1 MKKSIS
7 IILACAIGA
16 GLGTMLAINF
26 GAFWILGLIIGSLAG
41 YLVYDLPTVIM
52 AIPKAWKYAT
62 ENYEN
67 IKRETKEVLM
77 FIGFLCAP
85 LLTLVPITIYAVN
98 ILSHP
103 NFPLVVALFT
113 YIASLILLL
122 TSIGYRQSVD
132 YHLDFKDYKNSF
144 IIIFWAKNNLLI
156 FWAIVLFS
164 PVVVYLL
171 LSFNILRYISI
182 FIFKITPQFLWKF
195 FKIIH
200 SDLRLLVGVDSLIG
214 GAIGLYFGNILIGM
228 FAGAIL
234 GFVNYYFVS
243 LKILKLKPEH

>member
-7 IILACAIGA
+7 ITLACAIGA

-26 GAFWILGLIIGSLAG
+26 GAFWILGIIIGSFAG

-52 AIPKAWKYAT
+52 AIPKAWKRAT

-67 IKRETKEVLM
+67 IKRKTWEVLM
-77 FIGFLCAP
+77 GTGLFFSP

-98 ILSHP
+98 VLGHSD
-103 NFPLVVALFT
+103 FLLVVALLT
-113 YIASLILLL
+113 YISSLILLL
-122 TSIGYRQSVD
+122 NLMGYGQSVD
-132 YHLDFKDYKNSF
+132 YYSEFEDNKDGF

-200 SDLRLLVGVDSLIG
+200 SDSRLLVGVDSFIG
-214 GAIGLYFGNILIGM
+214 GVIGLYFGNILIGM

-234 GFVNYYFVS
+234 GFVSYYFVS
-243 LKILKLKPEH
+243 LKILRLKPEH